1 MPRKAKE
8 SVENKSDGKSTAPV
22 DSDGFYVL
30 PKDLLMEFRA
40 LDAEC
45 RNALLELRMV
55 GQSLE
60 AALSKHPEIKQMMA
74 QRAASETEVG
84 RKRTALMELHQVMES
99 IYPIKISEISIDD
112 VTGRIHQLVNGQ
124 PSAEGMK
131 PASVTAP
138 EVKKARRGAKAK
150 TVT

>member
-8 SVENKSDGKSTAPV
+8 QTDSKNGKSTPPV

-60 AALSKHPEIKQMMA
+60 AMLAKHPEIQQMIA
-74 QRAASETEVG
+74 QRAALEAEVG
-84 RKRTALMELHQVMES
+84 KKRATLLELHRIMES
-99 IYPIKISEISIDD
+99 IYPIKISGISIDD

-124 PSAEGMK
+124 VSEEGMK
-131 PASVTAP
+131 PTPPVP
-138 EVKKARRGAKAK
+138 EVKKAGRGAKAK
-150 TVT
+150 TAT